1 MGLQDRDYYFEKQQ
15 TNAKIRSSRFKHDI
29 RPMPSA
35 NQPPDLLEMMSR
47 ISFGKFFFI
56 LVVLG
61 CAGFFLYP
69 ML

>member
-1 MGLQDRDYYFEKQQ
+1 MGLQDRDYYLERQQ
-15 TNAKIRSSRFKHDI
+15 TNAKTKSTRFKRDI
-29 RPMPSA
+29 RPMHSA

-47 ISFGKFFFI
+47 IPFGKFFFI

>member
-1 MGLQDRDYYFEKQQ
+1 MGLQDRDYYWEKQQ
-15 TNAKIRSSRFKHDI
+15 TNAKTKSSRFKRVIKPTH
-29 RPMPSA
+29 SA
-35 NQPPDLLEMMSR
+35 NQPPDLLEMLSR

>member
-1 MGLQDRDYYFEKQQ
+1 MGLQDRDYYWEKQQ
-15 TNAKIRSSRFKHDI
+15 NTAKSKSSRIKRAS
-29 RPMPSA
+29 RPIGKA
-35 NQPPDLLEMMSR
+35 NQPPDLLDMLSG
-47 ISFGKFFFI
+47 ISFAKYFFT

>member
-1 MGLQDRDYYFEKQQ
+1 MGLQDRDYYWEKQQ
-15 TNAKIRSSRFKHDI
+15 STDKAKSSRIKRAS
-29 RPMPSA
+29 RPIGTA
-35 NQPPDLLEMMSR
+35 NQPPDLLDMLSG
-47 ISFGKFFFI
+47 ISFAKYFFI

>member
-1 MGLQDRDYYFEKQQ
+1 MGLQDRDYYWEKPQ
-15 TNAKIRSSRFKHDI
+15 TNAKAKSSRIKRDI
-29 RPMPSA
+29 KPLYSA

-56 LVVLG
+56 LVALG

>member
-1 MGLQDRDYYFEKQQ
+1 MGLQDRDYYWEKQQ
-15 TNAKIRSSRFKHDI
+15 STVKAKSSRIKRAS
-29 RPMPSA
+29 RPIGTA
-35 NQPPDLLEMMSR
+35 NKPPDLLDMLSG
-47 ISFGKFFFI
+47 ISFAKYFFI

>member
-1 MGLQDRDYYFEKQQ
+1 MGLQDRDYYWEKQQ
-15 TNAKIRSSRFKHDI
+15 STVKAKSSRI
-29 RPMPSA
+29 QRASRPIGTA
-35 NQPPDLLEMMSR
+35 NQPPDLLDMLSG
-47 ISFGKFFFI
+47 ISFAKYFFI